1 MSSFSLVPRS
11 PNVVPFIDGSARRR
25 PVLSI
30 FAPRHDPTGPPSPK
44 SA

>member
-1 MSSFSLVPRS
+1 MSSFSLVPGS

-30 FAPRHDPTGPPSPK
+30 FTPRHDPAGPPSPK